1 MSKKTITS
9 IIYRYNDGS
18 VEYVDSVSE
27 ISATSVI
34 SFRWFS
40 TALTKLNFLY
50 KGVPKNTTDTNV
62 NI

>member
-1 MSKKTITS
+1 MSKKIVG
-9 IIYRYNDGS
+9 IWYRYDDMTID
-18 VEYVDSVSE
+18 YVDSVSE

-50 KGVPKNTTDTNV
+50 KGVPKDTTDTNV

>member
-1 MSKKTITS
+1 MTKKITS
-9 IIYRYNDGS
+9 IIYRYDDGS

-40 TALTKLNFLY
+40 TALTKF
-50 KGVPKNTTDTNV
+50 KNYWKKN
-62 NI
+62 NA